1 MPVTNMA
8 EAMCLLPP
16 PHEHRPVTRQAPS
29 SVLIAGEAQGLVPS
43 LDSWALSR
51 GFTMWSIRMFSRALL
66 V

>member
-16 PHEHRPVTRQAPS
+16 PHEHRPVTRQTPS
-29 SVLIAGEAQGLVPS
+29 SVLIAGEARCLVPS
-43 LDSWALSR
+43 LDAQALSR
-51 GFTMWSIRMFSRALL
+51 GFTTWSIRTLSTVLL